1 MAYGI
6 DGIDH
11 LVVAVRDLDKAREAY
26 ARLGFTLTARGRHTE
41 LKSANH
47 TVMFADD
54 YVELLAI
61 EEATPATAAWSE
73 FLKTREGLASVALK
87 TADADAAQA
96 ELAAAGVSDGP
107 AVDFGRPVELPEG
120 RRDARFTIARLAAAA
135 TPGGRMFLCQH
146 HTRDVVWRPEHL
158 SHENGAT
165 ALAALIVAAD
175 DPEAVAGPYAAL
187 FGTPAPRCH
196 VEPRGAIRVVQTG
209 GVPIVVAPP
218 AALTYLWADDPVLL
232 APRPCFA
239 GFAVTVK
246 DFYAAQQ
253 ALQKS
258 KFPAIAGEGVLR
270 VASQHTH
277 GAALAFAENF
287 DLARVLPG

>member
-1 MAYGI
+1 MPHGI

-11 LVVAVRDLDKAREAY
+11 LVIAVRDLDKAREAY
-26 ARLGFTLTARGRHTE
+26 SRLGFTLTARGRHTE

-47 TVMFADD
+47 TIMFAGD

-61 EEATPATAAWSE
+61 EEPHPATAAWSE
-73 FLKTREGLASVALK
+73 FLKTREGLAAAALK
-87 TADADAAQA
+87 TADARAAQTG
-96 ELAAAGVSDGP
+96 LAAAGLSGGE
-107 AVDFGRPVELPEG
+107 AVDFGRPVDLPEG
-120 RRDARFTIARLAAAA
+120 RRDARFTITQVAAEA

-146 HTRDVVWRPEHL
+146 HTRDVVWRPEYLTHA
-158 SHENGAT
+158 NGAT
-165 ALAALIVAAD
+165 GLAALIVAAD
-175 DPEAVAGPYAAL
+175 DPEAAAAPYATL
-187 FGTPAPRCH
+187 FGTH

-209 GVPIVVAPP
+209 GGAPIVVAPP
-218 AALTYLWADDPVLL
+218 AALTQLWADDPVLK

-253 ALQKS
+253 VLQKS
-258 KFPAIAGEGVLR
+258 KLPTIAGEGVLR
-270 VASQHTH
+270 VTSQHTH
-277 GAALAFAENF
+277 GAALAFAESF

>member
-1 MAYGI
+1 MPHGI

-11 LVVAVRDLDKAREAY
+11 LVIAVRDLDKAREAY

-47 TVMFADD
+47 TIMFADD

-61 EEATPATAAWSE
+61 EEPSPATAAWSE
-73 FLKTREGLASVALK
+73 FLKTREGLAAAALK
-87 TADADAAQA
+87 TADARSAQA
-96 ELAAAGVSDGP
+96 ELAAAGLSGGE
-107 AVDFGRPVELPEG
+107 AVDFGRPVDLPEG
-120 RRDARFTIARLAAAA
+120 RRDARFTITQVAPAA

-146 HTRDVVWRPEHL
+146 HTRDVVWRSEYL
-158 SHENGAT
+158 THENGAT

-175 DPEAVAGPYAAL
+175 DPEAVAGPYATL
-187 FGTPAPRCH
+187 FGTR
-196 VEPRGAIRVVQTG
+196 VEPRGVIRVVQTG
-209 GVPIVVAPP
+209 GAPIVVAPP
-218 AALTYLWADDPVLL
+218 AALTHLWADDPVLS

-239 GFAVTVK
+239 GFAVKVK

-253 ALQKS
+253 VLQKS
-258 KFPAIAGEGVLR
+258 KLPTIAGEGVLR
-270 VASQHTH
+270 VASRHTH
-277 GAALAFAENF
+277 GAAIAFAETF